1 MFDYPNLQVQN
12 SEPLDVY
19 TSGKELTENF
29 SDSEL

>member
-12 SEPLDVY
+12 SELLDIY
-19 TSGKELTENF
+19 TSGKELNENF